1 MKLNNIVLNENSL
14 HRNKETLYDDE
25 VSKKKFKKLSKEF
38 RKNRKNKHDV
48 FRLNTE
54 HTLEDFYYE

>member
-1 MKLNNIVLNENSL
+1 MKLNNIVLS
-14 HRNKETLYDDE
+14 RSKEAFYDEE

-48 FRLNTE
+48 FRLNSEYTI
-54 HTLEDFYYE
+54 EDFYYE

>member
-1 MKLNNIVLNENSL
+1 MKLNNIVLS
-14 HRNKETLYDDE
+14 RNKETFYDEE

-48 FRLNTE
+48 FQLNAE

>member
-1 MKLNNIVLNENSL
+1 MKLNNIVLN
-14 HRNKETLYDDE
+14 RNKETFYDDE

-48 FRLNTE
+48 FRLNIE

>member
-1 MKLNNIVLNENSL
+1 MKLNNIVLS
-14 HRNKETLYDDE
+14 RSKEAFYDEE
-25 VSKKKFKKLSKEF
+25 VYKKKFKKLSKEF

>member
-1 MKLNNIVLNENSL
+1 MKLNNVVLNENSL
-14 HRNKETLYDDE
+14 HRDKEKFYDE
-25 VSKKKFKKLSKEF
+25 EFSKKKFKKLSKEF

>member
-1 MKLNNIVLNENSL
+1 MKLNNILLS
-14 HRNKETLYDDE
+14 RNKETLHDEE
-25 VSKKKFKKLSKEF
+25 VSKKKFKKLSKDF

>member
-1 MKLNNIVLNENSL
+1 MKLNNIVLK
-14 HRNKETLYDDE
+14 RNKETLYDEE

-48 FRLNTE
+48 FRFNAE

>member
-1 MKLNNIVLNENSL
+1 MKLNNIVLK
-14 HRNKETLYDDE
+14 RNKETFYDEE

-48 FRLNTE
+48 FRLNSEYTI
-54 HTLEDFYYE
+54 EDFYYE

>member
-1 MKLNNIVLNENSL
+1 MKLNNIVLKS
-14 HRNKETLYDDE
+14 NKETFYDKE